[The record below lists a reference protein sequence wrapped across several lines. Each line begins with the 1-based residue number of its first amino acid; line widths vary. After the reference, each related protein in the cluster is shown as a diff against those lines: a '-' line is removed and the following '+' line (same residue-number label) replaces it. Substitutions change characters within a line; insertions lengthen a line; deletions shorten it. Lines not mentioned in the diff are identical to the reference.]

1 MRTAYRS
8 ELDDFA
14 HDLITMCD
22 TVREAMSKAS
32 NALLRA
38 SLQQAEEAL
47 SMMDPLEELRQRCE
61 ERAVQLLALEA
72 PVASDLRQVISSIYI
87 VEDFD
92 RMGALSMH
100 IAKSARRRHPERAI
114 PDSLEG
120 YFTELARLVD
130 EMSAKTRDVLVNPDA
145 DFALGL
151 AEDDDAVDKI
161 NDHLL
166 KVVTQREG
174 DFSTREAV
182 DTALLLRFY
191 ERWADHCVNV
201 STRIVFLTTGLMPE
215 QYEYHRDQDN
225 TEADIIR
232 RFDDI
237 QRRFASDYRPGSGS
251 GSGTAR

>member
-14 HDLITMCD
+14 RDLITMCD
-22 TVREAMSKAS
+22 TVRSAMEKAS

-61 ERAVQLLALEA
+61 ERAVELLALEA

-114 PDSLEG
+114 PDVLEDD
-120 YFTELARLVD
+120 FRDLTRLVD
-130 EMSAKTRDVLVNPDA
+130 EMSAKTREVLVDPDA

-151 AEDDDAVDKI
+151 ARDDDAVDKI
-161 NDHLL
+161 NDKLL
-166 KVVTQREG
+166 TVVTHRDGE
-174 DFSTREAV
+174 FSTREAV

-201 STRIVFLTTGLMPE
+201 ATRIVFLTTGLQPE
-215 QYEYHRDQDN
+215 QYEQDRDQDDMEV
-225 TEADIIR
+225 TIIK
-232 RFDDI
+232 RFDDL
-237 QRRFASDYRPGSGS
+237 QRRFAKEYRPNSGPS
-251 GSGTAR
+251 GAGPS

>member
-22 TVREAMSKAS
+22 TVREAMAKAS

-47 SMMDPLEELRQRCE
+47 SLMDPLEELRQRCE
-61 ERAVQLLALEA
+61 KRAVELLALEA
-72 PVASDLRQVISSIYI
+72 PVAGDLRQVVSSIYI

-100 IAKSARRRHPERAI
+100 IAKSARRRHPERAV
-114 PDSLEG
+114 PDALEEH
-120 YFTELARLVD
+120 FVELTRLVD
-130 EMSAKTRDVLVNPDA
+130 EMSAKTREVLVNPDA
-145 DFALGL
+145 DFALVL
-151 AEDDDAVDKI
+151 ASDDDAVDAI
-161 NDHLL
+161 NDKLL
-166 KVVTQREG
+166 RTVTQREG
-174 DFSTREAV
+174 EFTTREAV

-201 STRIVFLTTGLMPE
+201 ATRIVFLTTGLMPE
-215 QYEYHRDQDN
+215 EYEEDLEHDD
-225 TEADIIR
+225 TEANIIK

-237 QRRFASDYRPGSGS
+237 QRRASQSYQPNHLRDYD
-251 GSGTAR
+251 